1 MWIGGGITY
10 KCKRCKS
17 VFSRD
22 QVSNGCCPKCGRDS
36 LVVRDIS
43 IVITTKNEERS
54 IRKLLSSLVVQE
66 PPIEILVVDAG
77 SEDSTQKIV
86 KRFEKSHKNV
96 KLYVSEGRIGESFN
110 YVINKANGEAI
121 SFIGADDR
129 AHKDWIKYVRK
140 ALEKHDIVAGT
151 CIMKGKKRYAEL
163 ERVRVYHN
171 GSDISYPG
179 SNTTYK
185 RAVLDK
191 IGEFDSIF
199 VTAEDIDL
207 NYRATDAGYKIHFE
221 EKAIVYRYARDNMK
235 DFLRQGFWN
244 GYGRKQLSLK
254 HGKLWQSYPS
264 PKMFFAQF
272 TFWGLMRL
280 MSGTLGY
287 AFGGAYIRIKR
298 N

>member
-1 MWIGGGITY
+1 M
-10 KCKRCKS
+10 K
-17 VFSRD
+17 
-22 QVSNGCCPKCGRDS
+22 
-36 LVVRDIS
+36 IS
-43 IVITTKNEERS
+43 IVITTKNEEAS
-54 IRKLLSSLVVQE
+54 IRKLLSSLIIQE

-110 YVINKANGEAI
+110 YVINKAKGEAI

-140 ALEKHDIVAGT
+140 ALEKHDIVAGK
-151 CIMKGKKRYAEL
+151 CVMKGKKRYAEM
-163 ERVRVYHN
+163 ERVSVYHN
-171 GSDISYPG
+171 GFDISYPG

-185 RAVLDK
+185 KSVLDK
-191 IGEFDSIF
+191 IGGFDSIF
-199 VTAEDIDL
+199 VTAEDMDL
-207 NYRATDAGYKIHFE
+207 NYRATDAGYKIHFQ

-254 HGKLWQSYPS
+254 HGKLWQSYSTPQ
-264 PKMFFAQF
+264 MLYAQF

-280 MSGTLGY
+280 MSGMIGYIFGGTYVRSQFSFWGLMRLMSDRLGY
-287 AFGGAYIRIKR
+287 AFGYVFGGVYLRLKR
-298 N
+298 NRFVTP